1 MTSTTSIKE
10 IKLITF
16 RFVLTIILLFPLLAN
31 ADVNNNFL
39 VISDIHLDIA
49 STHTMEISP
58 TKSSGENDLDLGTFK
73 KLITELHEN
82 VASGRITKPNFII
95 ILGDLVGH
103 MRSSIDNVIASESV
117 IFNELKIN
125 FPDTP
130 IFYTFGNN
138 DSLAMNYGQFKNEEE
153 QGSHKSPYDIATL
166 TATWQG
172 GFLST
177 GVLCEQ
183 SKQTFPCIITEDIN
197 NGYYSAYLKPKLRM
211 VTLNSVL
218 FSPRRKTSQEDARQE
233 LQWLE
238 AQLKTAAEHQ
248 ENVLIT
254 MHIPPGNNVYDHE
267 GFWLPD
273 NQAVFLNHIKTYQ
286 KTIIGLLA
294 GHTHTEEIKIIKDA
308 AQNNIAGVF
317 LNAGLS
323 TSHGNEPS
331 VKTFYFANQNSQWRL
346 ANYETFHFTENNN
359 MLVFNKLY
367 DYQSYYCHL
376 PTNNI
381 LTCLNE
387 ITASKMKYYFTAE
400 NKNYDGYMNSP
411 EDIVI
416 QLFKGRGPLYPAT
429 IDG

>member
-1 MTSTTSIKE
+1 MIA
-10 IKLITF
+10 F
-16 RFVLTIILLFPLLAN
+16 RFILTFILLFPFLTN
-31 ADVNNNFL
+31 AEVPNNFL

-49 STHTMEISP
+49 STHLMEISP
-58 TKSSGENDLDLGTFK
+58 AKNRAENDLDLGTFK
-73 KLITELHEN
+73 KLMTELHEN

-125 FPDTP
+125 FPETP
-130 IFYTFGNN
+130 VFYTFGNN
-138 DSLAMNYGQFKNEEE
+138 DSLAMNYGQFNDKEE
-153 QGSHKSPYDIATL
+153 QGPHKSPYDIAKL
-166 TATWQG
+166 TAKWQD

-177 GVLCEQ
+177 GVLCEPL
-183 SKQTFPCIITEDIN
+183 KQTFPCIITEDTN
-197 NGYYSAYLKPKLRM
+197 NGYYSAYIKPKLRM

-218 FSPRRKTSQEDARQE
+218 FSPRRTTSQEDAMHE

-238 AQLKTAAEHQ
+238 AQLKAATQNQ

-267 GFWLPD
+267 SFWLPD
-273 NQAVFLNHIKTYQ
+273 NQATFLNIIKTYQ

-331 VKTFYFANQNSQWRL
+331 VKTFYFANQNSQWQL

-359 MLVFNKLY
+359 ALLFKKLY

-376 PTNNI
+376 PADDI
-381 LTCLNE
+381 LTCLND
-387 ITASKMKYYFTAE
+387 ITANKMKYYFTAE
-400 NKNYDGYMNSP
+400 NKNYNGEMNSP

-416 QLFKGRGPLYPAT
+416 QLFKRRGNR
-429 IDG
+429 G